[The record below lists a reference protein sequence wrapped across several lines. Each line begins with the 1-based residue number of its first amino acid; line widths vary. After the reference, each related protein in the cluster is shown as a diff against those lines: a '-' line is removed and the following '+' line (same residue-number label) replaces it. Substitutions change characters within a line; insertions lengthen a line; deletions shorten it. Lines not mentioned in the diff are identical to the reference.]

1 MVDLN
6 PMDER
11 NLVCSGLEV
20 AEGLEPKRQPDQL
33 AEGGGD
39 DDVNRSLDKVAH
51 HEAWLAANPTND
63 CINLAT
69 LTEELDAL
77 QSMPF
82 GALGDD
88 RASQAASN
96 AIKTLVAL
104 DTRIQNWQEVA
115 ESLPNNADLLLLDS
129 HQDGIDQI
137 NSSLKEATRQGSSY
151 SAVALLGHQSGEGTL
166 TLGSQTIER
175 EQQNQALEQ
184 ISEQLHAGNPD
195 ARLQLF
201 TTSATEPEQQA
212 ALQATTEDTA
222 SDVVIKGDAS
232 SLLRNARQIFN
243 ESNKQGE
250 LKQALQTNFASKNYD
265 DIEDR
270 VKAFLNGKQQPK
282 VAWASF
288 EDDAIQGAF
297 IASSNTIL
305 ISTDLRDNSGQRNAV
320 LLEEIGHWLEAGQ
333 TIDSAGDE
341 GERFSKQLLGKSQP
355 WQDQG
360 PNSALLNI
368 NGDVVLAEL
377 SSDEVT
383 AAESVD
389 SETASETETASA
401 TTEDSDYT
409 VPSGDTEDPD
419 YTVPGGDTED
429 PDYTVPEDDTSSS
442 SDETTTTTTGSANNA
457 PVITTTEPQD
467 ASLLSS
473 EQIKVQGDKS

>member
-82 GALGDD
+82 GALGVD

-184 ISEQLHAGNPD
+184 ISEQLHAGTPD
-195 ARLQLF
+195 ARPT
-201 TTSATEPEQQA
+201 TTSYGAEQQA
-212 ALQATTEDTA
+212 ALRATTEDTA

-232 SLLRNARQIFN
+232 SLL
-243 ESNKQGE
+243 
-250 LKQALQTNFASKNYD
+250 YCD
-265 DIEDR
+265 
-270 VKAFLNGKQQPK
+270 
-282 VAWASF
+282 
-288 EDDAIQGAF
+288 
-297 IASSNTIL
+297 
-305 ISTDLRDNSGQRNAV
+305 
-320 LLEEIGHWLEAGQ
+320 
-333 TIDSAGDE
+333 
-341 GERFSKQLLGKSQP
+341 RFSTRATNRVNLQ
-355 WQDQG
+355 
-360 PNSALLNI
+360 
-368 NGDVVLAEL
+368 
-377 SSDEVT
+377 
-383 AAESVD
+383 AA
-389 SETASETETASA
+389 
-401 TTEDSDYT
+401 
-409 VPSGDTEDPD
+409 
-419 YTVPGGDTED
+419 
-429 PDYTVPEDDTSSS
+429 
-442 SDETTTTTTGSANNA
+442 NK
-457 PVITTTEPQD
+457 
-467 ASLLSS
+467 LC
-473 EQIKVQGDKS
+473 K